1 VAPYNLI
8 RGTVPRG
15 IRDCRSFVTPDSD
28 PGSSLDSRV
37 RRNDDGRDARFTGD
51 CFVPCRTALP
61 MTTPNPRDRVHTL
74 PEETTLTEPT
84 ATDKRFFLKSLLF
97 LLAALAAVMG
107 AGGLGRFAFFKIGK
121 SKTREVPKDVLDR
134 LQLNTPL
141 HVPDAGAWLLK
152 RKEPEQLM
160 AFDDRCTHLGCRQ
173 KWNPAR
179 GLFECPCHGSEFDLG
194 GNVKRGPATRPM
206 PPLFLT
212 AGDNGK
218 LHLLER
224 PPAKS
229 GA

>member
-1 VAPYNLI
+1 MEIALLRPQLWV
-8 RGTVPRG
+8 TTCTS
-15 IRDCRSFVTPDSD
+15 RDC
-28 PGSSLDSRV
+28 
-37 RRNDDGRDARFTGD
+37 
-51 CFVPCRTALP
+51 
-61 MTTPNPRDRVHTL
+61 VHTS
-74 PEETTLTEPT
+74 PEETILTEPA
-84 ATDKRFFLKSLLF
+84 ATDKRLFLKSLLF

-107 AGGLGRFAFFKIGK
+107 AGGLARFAFFKTGK
-121 SKTREVPKDVLDR
+121 SKAREVPKDVLDR

-152 RKEPEQLM
+152 RKEPEQLI

-179 GLFECPCHGSEFDLG
+179 GLFECPCHGSEFDVE

-206 PPLFLT
+206 PRLFLT

-218 LHLLER
+218 LHLLEK

-229 GA
+229 RGS